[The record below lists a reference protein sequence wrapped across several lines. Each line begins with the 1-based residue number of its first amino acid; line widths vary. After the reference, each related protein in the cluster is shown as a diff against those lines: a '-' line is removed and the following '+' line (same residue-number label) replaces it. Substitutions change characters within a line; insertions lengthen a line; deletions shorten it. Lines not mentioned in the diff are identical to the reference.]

1 MKNLIKKLLFPIVIS
16 SQFLLPAFSFAKEK
30 PEKKYKSNFYI
41 GGSIGV
47 YQGTED
53 MKNIYGNML
62 KLRGNIGLDLLKN
75 FRLEGALFYITDE
88 RGPVLHINSYGVEDM
103 EIKSKIGIAG
113 FEALANFLIP
123 VKWPVFRLGAGLTFM
138 RTTEEV
144 SLSPLSLE
152 DSSETLKASA
162 NAVGPLFIFGIDVP
176 INKEKT
182 KNVYVEFSDRS
193 AKFKWIFGDTLDM
206 GGSSLDVGMRFY
218 H

>member
-53 MKNIYGNML
+53 MKNIYVNML
-62 KLRGNIGLDLLKN
+62 KLRGNVGLDLHKN
-75 FRLEGALFYITDE
+75 FRLEGALFYITDK
-88 RGPVLHINSYGVEDM
+88 RGPVLHTNSYGVEDM
-103 EIKSKIGIAG
+103 EVKSKIGIVG
-113 FEALANFLIP
+113 FEALANYLIP

-138 RTTEEV
+138 RTIEKT
-144 SLSPLSLE
+144 SFLPLSSK
-152 DSSETLKASA
+152 DAPETFKASA
-162 NAVGPLFIFGIDVP
+162 NAVGPLFIFGVDVP
-176 INKEKT
+176 IDKEKT

-193 AKFKWIFGDTLDM
+193 ARFKWIFGDTLDM